1 MRNYA
6 KLAAIIC
13 RGSRW
18 LPAGRQRRPL
28 QKEPAIKLKRAVV
41 LLVGPDRWARR
52 GMTLRLRR
60 PLEC

>member
-6 KLAAIIC
+6 KLAVIIC
-13 RGSRW
+13 RGSRR
-18 LPAGRQRRPL
+18 LPAGRQRRSL

-41 LLVGPDRWARR
+41 LLVGRDRLARRR

-60 PLEC
+60 PLE